1 MFRFRFPNRFLSTLR
16 SNLDPFGLYDD
27 VHLWDTLKRAHLADM
42 EENQPS
48 SPKTTSEGDAQ
59 AVGGRFDLD
68 TPIEGEGNNLSVG
81 QVTFSPVFHLFLVID
96 CRKAITSIPGTSLS
110 P

>member
-48 SPKTTSEGDAQ
+48 SPKTTSQGDAQ
-59 AVGGRFDLD
+59 AIGGCFDLD
-68 TPIEGEGNNLSVG
+68 TPIKGEGSNLSVG
-81 QVTFSPVFHLFLVID
+81 QVKFSPVFCLSLVVD
-96 CRKAITSIPGTSLS
+96 CRQAISGITRTSSTS
-110 P
+110 

>member
-1 MFRFRFPNRFLSTLR
+1 MFRFRFPNRFLGTLR

-27 VHLWDTLKRAHLADM
+27 VHLWDALDT

-48 SPKTTSEGDAQ
+48 SPKTTSQGDAQ
-59 AVGGRFDLD
+59 AIGGRFDLD
-68 TPIEGEGNNLSVG
+68 TPIEGEGSNLSVG